1 MSRGIFV
8 TGTNTGVGKTVI
20 TRALVRAARLRG
32 IDAVA
37 LKPVESGVVPG
48 EATDASALAAAAD
61 RGDASE
67 SLTAYAFRTPVSPHL
82 AARIEGCSIEPER
95 IQRFLTEWQTQA
107 SFVIA
112 EGAGGLLV
120 PLAPNVTFAD
130 VIAASGF
137 SLVIVAPD
145 VLGTINVTLLTLEA
159 AARRNIPV
167 AGVVF
172 NGTPDGAWENAEAVA
187 AYGDAPVLGRFPTC
201 PEDTA
206 DEELGRLAADCLD
219 LDRLFFGRA
228 SARHFQYSIPAI
240 EK

>member
-1 MSRGIFV
+1 MSRGIFI

-20 TRALVRAARLRG
+20 TRALVRAARQRG

-48 EATDASALAAAAD
+48 EVTDAAALAAAAD
-61 RGDASE
+61 RGDSLE

-82 AARIEGCSIEPER
+82 AARIEDRNIEKEKLLL
-95 IQRFLTEWQTQA
+95 FLSEWQTRA
-107 SFVIA
+107 SLVIA

-120 PLAPNVTFAD
+120 PLAPGVTFGD

-145 VLGTINVTLLTLEA
+145 VLGTINATLLTLEA

-172 NGTPDGAWENAEAVA
+172 NGTPDGDWENAETVA
-187 AYGDAPVLGRFPTC
+187 AYDDAPVLGRFPTC
-201 PEDTA
+201 TEDIVDA
-206 DEELGRLAADCLD
+206 VLGRLAASCLD
-219 LDRLFFGRA
+219 LDRLF
-228 SARHFQYSIPAI
+228 S
-240 EK
+240 